1 MPESNKTMIKD
12 RTEARRH
19 AGPLQGVDSVL
30 DSIAFA
36 AACVMAAAWP
46 WGIFQRI
53 TGPGL
58 TLIKVSS
65 LVIIAAGAARL
76 LRARTFAALRTGLE
90 WPIGLMAL
98 ACAQS
103 AAHSLDRGASA
114 ALIAQYLQYFVL
126 FYALILTVR
135 HVKRGVC
142 LCKLF
147 VVSCILVSL
156 YAIAAG
162 QGWVYPAYLKQT
174 DPLGKYVSAELRT
187 SHLMRLAAATPDLN
201 EGVLPA
207 LLAFPLLAVFL
218 AGAGASTRRFAVL
231 LLFAMAIVWA
241 IVLSF
246 SRSSL
251 LIVALLSGVYLWTL
265 ARRYVGWW
273 KTFATALALVMVA
286 FAVAQPYLGALGR
299 RALSGIT
306 ERNASYIGRLHGFEV
321 AWSLVPRYGLLGCG
335 LGASDLAIRPA
346 ADPRLLGGA
355 TLHSVPF
362 KLLLETGLLGLAAYL
377 WLWFTTIQTT
387 RSRLLRS
394 EMADARIF
402 GWGVLGAYTAC
413 FLVLAVQPFLALSL
427 FPLLLAIGIGPASAV
442 ARDDKTAASAP
453 SSWPG
458 RHMAVAM
465 ISVAVVVLPNL
476 HQYNRTADRLVR
488 YADALYAGLEAERRG
503 DWTLAREAVESAHA
517 VLGGVQGA
525 QAVLSAPYADIAE
538 GLPDFPYLFRA
549 VYLPERGTSP
559 LAAGAF
565 ALGRIDFAEGRFK
578 RAAEHFETALG
589 IAPQSAVLAFASAE
603 ALWAAGHSA
612 RAVEAY
618 GRASELESLPG
629 NEAYRDR
636 MSVIEDRLGELLRSG
651 SNDPAA
657 MAERTRL
664 LRLRGRRDEAIQSP
678 EQLPPVAEAGKEF
691 HAGRTRRPMTL
702 KK

>member
-1 MPESNKTMIKD
+1 MPQSNETVIGK
-12 RTEARRH
+12 RSEARRD

-76 LRARTFAALRTGLE
+76 LRGRTFGALRTGLE

-103 AAHSLDRGASA
+103 AAHSLDRGAST

-135 HVKRGVC
+135 HVERGVF

-147 VVSCILVSL
+147 VVSCGMVSL
-156 YAIAAG
+156 YAIAAA
-162 QGWVYPAYLKQT
+162 QGWVYPAYLQQT
-174 DPLGKYVSAELRT
+174 DPLGKYMSAELRT
-187 SHLMRLAAATPDLN
+187 SHLIRLAATTPDLN

-207 LLAFPLLAVFL
+207 LLAFPLLASFL
-218 AGAGASTRRFAVL
+218 VGARAPIRRIAGLLPVAAG
-231 LLFAMAIVWA
+231 IVWA

-251 LIVALLSGVYLWTL
+251 LIVALLSSVYLWTL
-265 ARRYVGWW
+265 ARRYLGWW
-273 KTFATALALVMVA
+273 KTFAIALAVLVVA
-286 FAVAQPYLGALGR
+286 FAIAQPYLGALGR

-306 ERNASYIGRLHGFEV
+306 ERNASYIGRLHGFGV

-377 WLWFTTIQTT
+377 WLWFTTIQKT
-387 RSRLLRS
+387 RIRLLRS
-394 EMADARIF
+394 ESADARTF
-402 GWGVLGAYTAC
+402 GWAVLGAYGAC
-413 FLVLAVQPFLALSL
+413 FLVLAVQPFMALSL
-427 FPLLLAIGIGPASAV
+427 FPLLLAIGVGPASAI
-442 ARDDKTAASAP
+442 ARDDQSAASAP
-453 SSWPG
+453 SGWPG
-458 RHMAVAM
+458 PQMAVGL

-476 HQYNRTADRLVR
+476 IQYNRTADRLVR
-488 YADALYAGLEAERRG
+488 YADALYAGLVAERRG
-503 DWTLAREAVESAHA
+503 DWARAREAVESAHA
-517 VLGGVQGA
+517 VLGGVQDA

-549 VYLPERGTSP
+549 VYLPVRGTSP

-565 ALGRIDFAEGRFK
+565 ALGRIEFAEGRFE
-578 RAAEHFETALG
+578 RAAEHFETALR
-589 IAPQSAVLAFASAE
+589 IAPRSAVLAFASAE
-603 ALWAAGHSA
+603 ALWAAGESA

-651 SNDPAA
+651 RNDPAA

-664 LRLRGRRDEAIQSP
+664 FRLRGRRDEAIQFP
-678 EQLPPVAEAGKEF
+678 EQPPPVAEAG
-691 HAGRTRRPMTL
+691 R
-702 KK
+702 